1 LVDFLN
7 LRSQVHE
14 EIIFTGNIDP
24 MVAGEADHLKAF
36 ESLRR
41 LGAKLQ
47 AMNENISSL
56 RLVFLPLRWFLSKQG
71 YDLRRAGRGLIG
83 LSNSLALTDG
93 SRAHQINSIQAG
105 LKLPPPIDRASAGC
119 WEPDRMVRIAISLA
133 AFDAIAR
140 TLPFGSRAMRT
151 RSARRASA

>member
-1 LVDFLN
+1 
-7 LRSQVHE
+7 VHE

-105 LKLPPPIDRASAGC
+105 LKLPPPIDRQAPGAGSQTAWSASLSAWPPLTPSPG
-119 WEPDRMVRIAISLA
+119 R
-133 AFDAIAR
+133 F
-140 TLPFGSRAMRT
+140 
-151 RSARRASA
+151 RSAAGL

>member
-1 LVDFLN
+1 MEPFMWSAIVLPLFVAVVGWFAFNFFAKPLVDFLS

-14 EIIFTGNIDP
+14 EIIFTGNIDQ

-36 ESLRR
+36 EALRR
-41 LGAKLQ
+41 LGAKVQ

-83 LSNSLALTDG
+83 LSNSLTDDG
-93 SRAHQINSIQAG
+93 RAYETKLIQVA
-105 LKLPPPIDRASAGC
+105 LKLPPTD
-119 WEPDRMVRIAISLA
+119 
-133 AFDAIAR
+133 
-140 TLPFGSRAMRT
+140 
-151 RSARRASA
+151 